1 MNRSIVREHIFK
13 LLYSMEIQRKYT
25 EEQVEIYIENNN
37 LDQETGEDIK
47 NTIKEIIKNSETI
60 EKLISENLKTKW
72 QIERISK
79 VDLSIL
85 KLAIYEIKYKEL
97 PYKISINEAIEIAK
111 KYGEDTSGS
120 FINGILGSI
129 VNANNEE

>member
-25 EEQVEIYIENNN
+25 EEQAEIYIENNN

-47 NTIKEIIKNSETI
+47 NTINEIIKNSETI

>member
-13 LLYSMEIQRKYT
+13 LLYSMEIQKKYT
-25 EEQVEIYIENNN
+25 EEQIEIYIENNN
-37 LDQETGEDIK
+37 IDQETGEDIK
-47 NTIKEIIKNSETI
+47 NTINEIIKNSETI
-60 EKLISENLKTKW
+60 EKLISDNLKTKW